1 MNNDTNQTEVIEHK
15 ISSQSIR
22 DVAAYFDLS
31 LKALA
36 NVIECNPAQI
46 YNNPNRLSSAS
57 AQHILQLSHLMCITT
72 TYFGSVSR
80 AKKWFAQ
87 NNIVLDAKPI
97 ELCST
102 AQGIKQIEN
111 SIMRLTHGMT
121 A

>member
-1 MNNDTNQTEVIEHK
+1 VNNDTNQTEVIEHK

-72 TYFGSVSR
+72 TYFGSVRR
-80 AKKWFAQ
+80 AVLYKYLYNKYNLIRMYFV
-87 NNIVLDAKPI
+87 NN
-97 ELCST
+97 
-102 AQGIKQIEN
+102 
-111 SIMRLTHGMT
+111 R
-121 A
+121 

>member
-1 MNNDTNQTEVIEHK
+1 
-15 ISSQSIR
+15 
-22 DVAAYFDLS
+22 
-31 LKALA
+31 
-36 NVIECNPAQI
+36 
-46 YNNPNRLSSAS
+46 
-57 AQHILQLSHLMCITT
+57 MCITT